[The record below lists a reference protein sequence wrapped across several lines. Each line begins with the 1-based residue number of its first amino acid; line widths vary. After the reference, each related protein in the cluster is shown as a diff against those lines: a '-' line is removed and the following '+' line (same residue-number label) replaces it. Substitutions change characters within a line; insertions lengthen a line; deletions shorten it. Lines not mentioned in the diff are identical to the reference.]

1 MCWVK
6 QRAQEGND
14 GRLALWC
21 HRPAIEVCTVQLDAH
36 HEIPAYAPPRCESNA
51 FPVFD
56 SLDQDSPQLTQPS
69 GLLSVVSWNNKKR
82 ARAIAGA
89 SPFPLWI
96 WQCFHCRFLKMPHLT
111 VASSGNTLGKRPVR
125 PAKLPSR
132 QEQWRAGAPHAEDK
146 EYQYGMIESVQREPG
161 LTRPALFRNPP
172 PRPRDRQRS

>member
-1 MCWVK
+1 MVDLHCGVIGPQLK
-6 QRAQEGND
+6 FAQSN
-14 GRLALWC
+14 W
-21 HRPAIEVCTVQLDAH
+21 DAH

-96 WQCFHCRFLKMPHLT
+96 WQCFHCRFLKLSYLT
-111 VASSGNTLGKRPVR
+111 ASQKKEGLGN
-125 PAKLPSR
+125 
-132 QEQWRAGAPHAEDK
+132 
-146 EYQYGMIESVQREPG
+146 
-161 LTRPALFRNPP
+161 
-172 PRPRDRQRS
+172 